1 MKNLFDKTT
10 VKGLKMKNR
19 FIRSATWMDMAEEN
33 GHLNEEI
40 INMYEEVAK
49 GGVGLIISGYTFIS
63 SDEQPNP
70 RMTGIY
76 DDSFIEEYKNLV
88 GRVHEHG
95 SKIAMQIVLGGSQ
108 CEHPDG
114 EKMNIYGPSAVKNRV
129 SGITPKEVTHKDIA
143 DIVKKFG
150 DAAYRAKES
159 GFDSVQ
165 IHAAHGYFL
174 SQFLTPYYN
183 RREDE
188 YGGKDIH
195 NRARIIYET
204 IEEVKRRVGE
214 DYPLMIKLNFD
225 DFMDEGEGL
234 TQKES
239 IEVFKRVSKLGVD
252 IIEVSAV
259 NSSSGNGLKPSIK
272 GANSIEK
279 QSYFREAADNI
290 ARQIKSKIVLMGG
303 NKDFN
308 LMSEILNTSEIEYF
322 SMSRAL
328 LCEPDLV
335 NKWMKDN
342 NYKSKCIYC
351 NRCWETQPNSCFFNR

>member
-1 MKNLFDKTT
+1 MKSLFDKTSI
-10 VKGLKMKNR
+10 KDLEMKNR

-33 GHLNEEI
+33 GHLNEQI
-40 INMYEEVAK
+40 MNMYEEVAK
-49 GGVGLIISGYTFIS
+49 GGVGLIITGYTFIS

-76 DDSFIEEYKNLV
+76 DDSFIEEYKVLV
-88 GRVHEHG
+88 DRVHKYD
-95 SKIAMQIVLGGSQ
+95 SKIALQIVLGGSM
-108 CEHPDG
+108 CMHPNAD
-114 EKMNIYGPSAVKNRV
+114 KMNIYGPSAVKNRV
-129 SGITPKEVTHKDIA
+129 TGITPKEVTKKDIA

-174 SQFLTPYYN
+174 SHFLTPYYN

-188 YGGKDIH
+188 YGGPDIH

-214 DYPLMIKLNFD
+214 DYPIMIKLNFD

-234 TQKES
+234 TKEES
-239 IEVFKRVSKLGVD
+239 IEVFKRVSGLGVD
-252 IIEVSAV
+252 LIEVSAI
-259 NSSSGNGLKPSIK
+259 NGSSGKGLKPSIA
-272 GANSIEK
+272 GANSLDK
-279 QSYFREAADNI
+279 QCYFKDAAIKI
-290 ARQIKSKIVLMGG
+290 ANEVKSKVILMGG
-303 NKDFN
+303 NKNFN
-308 LMSEILNTSEIEYF
+308 LMNDILNQSEIEYF

-328 LCEPDLV
+328 LCESDLV
-335 NKWMKDN
+335 NKWMEDN
-342 NYKSKCIYC
+342 NYIAKCISC
-351 NRCWETQPNSCFFNR
+351 NKCWDTQPNSCFFNR